1 MGKNCHICSL
11 PSNHLANNMRPTF
24 HAPTVTCQTVC
35 VRHLIIIRHVH
46 SNKSF
51 YIIFK
56 KVITSKLVKR
66 QLINLS
72 YRFVDFIGLY
82 IIQTSEQLNPKG
94 FLILFSPCDRIGSSA
109 NLHSIPLNI
118 ITLNRHGR
126 TDYTSFSSLATSNIH
141 LHVTVLSRLGI
152 IK

>member
-1 MGKNCHICSL
+1 MGENCHICSL
-11 PSNHLANNMRPTF
+11 PSNHLANNMCPTF

-35 VRHLIIIRHVH
+35 LRHLIIIRHVH

-94 FLILFSPCDRIGSSA
+94 FLILFSLCDRIGSSA

-118 ITLNRHGR
+118 ITLNRHRR